1 MLWSLFLLPV
11 VIATELITLT
21 PSSKPESSLH
31 EEESKLFI
39 GDSLICN
46 DKECYPKV
54 FEAKE
59 YWQEVRPSQL
69 LPAGL
74 DIRMNL
80 ETGSKEAK
88 NGESNQSSE
97 VPSEY
102 EFSRDFNKIRTL
114 LNLKKITDKDYSDIE
129 SILDDLVE
137 YSHDYKHGYKIL
149 THEFK
154 LLQQLAFDHTMP
166 MSTREI
172 SSRILAS
179 CLRNNPPVIDFVNA
193 NYPSFIQELQSQMS
207 LFPRKLPS
215 QHEKTLIKRYLSIM
229 QALLT
234 RTSVDLD
241 EDGLLELYHIDDKQ
255 IRVRVLEIVSRLYHN
270 DVPIDP
276 ELHKRSLESKN
287 VQKWFNEFAT
297 LIQDNEIDEL
307 HLREFFHS
315 MYNIKEKLGKSVKVD
330 PTFLNWLSLQSENRQ
345 QSLRNKRQER
355 DLEKDE
361 FDEKLIE
368 SRHLVFGNPM
378 AYRVKHFDDEL

>member
-88 NGESNQSSE
+88 NGESNQLSE

-114 LNLKKITDKDYSDIE
+114 LNLKKITEKDYSDIE

-193 NYPSFIQELQSQMS
+193 NYPSFIQELQSQMC
-207 LFPRKLPS
+207 LFPRKSPS

-234 RTSVDLD
+234 RTSVELD
-241 EDGLLELYHIDDKQ
+241 EDALLELYHIDDKQ
-255 IRVRVLEIVSRLYHN
+255 IRVRVLEIVS
-270 DVPIDP
+270 
-276 ELHKRSLESKN
+276 
-287 VQKWFNEFAT
+287 
-297 LIQDNEIDEL
+297 
-307 HLREFFHS
+307 
-315 MYNIKEKLGKSVKVD
+315 KLAL
-330 PTFLNWLSLQSENRQ
+330 P
-345 QSLRNKRQER
+345 
-355 DLEKDE
+355 
-361 FDEKLIE
+361 
-368 SRHLVFGNPM
+368 
-378 AYRVKHFDDEL
+378 